1 MLELF
6 KIMGNSIRIF
16 FEAMFY
22 VIKIGVVYMIV
33 FFIQA
38 QEFINKKYDI
48 IYWIILAVGIIGLL
62 FLEGKTKKI
71 LNGEYTA
78 EECKK
83 LQIRGNKFRDIVMT
97 LAILVSF
104 IAERYAG
111 GLILLVVE
119 IMMLRLGNS
128 RLERE
133 LDKKTEMMEVQRK
146 MFVAE
151 AKDIRKDTLKI
162 VEDLRYL
169 VDKLEAEK
177 REREQ

>member
-1 MLELF
+1 
-6 KIMGNSIRIF
+6 
-16 FEAMFY
+16 
-22 VIKIGVVYMIV
+22 MIA

-78 EECKK
+78 EECRK
-83 LQIRGNKFRDIVMT
+83 LQIKGTKFRDIIMT

-133 LDKKTEMMEVQRK
+133 LDRKTEMMEVHRQ
-146 MFVAE
+146 MFIAE

-169 VDKLEAEK
+169 VEKWEAEK
-177 REREQ
+177 KGRG

>member
-1 MLELF
+1 
-6 KIMGNSIRIF
+6 
-16 FEAMFY
+16 
-22 VIKIGVVYMIV
+22 MIA

-48 IYWIILAVGIIGLL
+48 IYWAILAVGIIGLL

-78 EECKK
+78 EECRK
-83 LQIRGNKFRDIVMT
+83 LQIKGTKFRDIIMT

-133 LDKKTEMMEVQRK
+133 LDRKTEILEAQRR

-169 VDKLEAEK
+169 VEKWEADRKGRGE
-177 REREQ
+177 